1 MRVSERPQNIA
12 IIGGSGFIGTELVR
26 QLLAAGHHVR
36 IGDIRPSKSQPSL
49 HTFCDVRDLEQ
60 VVSFIRGADVVYN
73 LAAEHADDVQPTTLY
88 YEVNA
93 GGARNLCQA
102 AERLGIQRLF
112 FTSSVS
118 VYGFSRD
125 KIDEDGPKRP
135 FNDYG
140 RSKLQAE
147 GIMREWY
154 QHGEGRTLLMVRPT
168 VVFGPGN
175 RGNVYHLM
183 KFLARNPYVMIGQGR
198 NVKAVSYV
206 ENVAAFL
213 AWLLPLD
220 PGEYIYNY
228 ADTEFP
234 VGTLVR
240 WVRQWV
246 GRDTAPLI
254 RLPYGLAYGIG
265 LACDSISH
273 LTGRRL
279 PIRAARVQ
287 KFCGPTQYSAARA
300 MSLGFTPP
308 ADAQRALESTFRKEF
323 SIPPVGASEREHVS
337 AEG

>member
-1 MRVSERPQNIA
+1 MQTSPRSQQIA

-26 QLLAAGHHVR
+26 QLVAAGHRVR
-36 IGDIRPSKSQPSL
+36 IGDIAPSKAHPRL
-49 HTFCDVRDLEQ
+49 REECDVRDLAQ
-60 VVSFIRGADVVYN
+60 VISFIQGADVVYN
-73 LAAEHADDVQPTTLY
+73 LAAQHADDVRPASLY

-93 GGARNLCQA
+93 GGARNLCEA
-102 AERLGIQRLF
+102 AERLDIRRLY

-125 KIDEDGPKRP
+125 KVDEDGPKRP

-147 GIMREWY
+147 EIMREWY
-154 QHGEGRTLLMVRPT
+154 AKQPGRTLVMVRPT

-213 AWLLPLD
+213 GWLLPVEA
-220 PGEYIYNY
+220 GEYIYNY

-234 VGTLVR
+234 VSTLVR

-265 LACDSISH
+265 LACDSISQ
-273 LTGRRL
+273 LTGARL
-279 PIRAARVQ
+279 PIRSARVQ

-300 MSLGFTPP
+300 MSLGFKPP
-308 ADAQRALESTFRKEF
+308 ADAQRALEATFRKEF
-323 SIPPVGASEREHVS
+323 SFTGMASEGERVS
-337 AEG
+337 ARG